1 MPLITA
7 KNRED
12 RGQSAEGRAA
22 NVAGRRR
29 RPYARPP
36 MPLVDKDHPGERS
49 PHGGADAG
57 AAQSERWARVKAL
70 FLEAVQYAG
79 PERSAFLERATADDV
94 DLRREVESLL
104 ASDERATSHWE
115 RPAAELLSNLST
127 ETAPLRLASGTRL
140 GAYEITEFIAAGG
153 MGSVYRGRHTVLGRD
168 VAIKTVAGVFADD
181 DAKRRLTREARHASL
196 LTHPNICAIYD
207 VGEAD
212 GMPFIVMEYVSG
224 KPLGSLIRQLVPPT
238 GGALAYAIDIAAA
251 LEHAHEHGIIHRDLK
266 SSNVV
271 IDQSDR
277 AIVLD
282 FGLAQRVASGQGTQ
296 GSETTVTNPHALAG
310 TLSHMA
316 PEVLRGDRADARADI
331 WSLGVLMYEMLTG
344 ALPFSGRTPFE
355 TSSAILNDPPRPM
368 SGKIPLI
375 ARLIVEKCLI
385 KDPRARYQSAKEVR
399 QALEVVRRHGGW
411 PVIGRLMMSV
421 RRRTLYSTMA
431 AALAVAVVVLFGARF
446 GARSA
451 GGDDIRSIA
460 VLPLEN
466 ASGDSTAAYYADGLT
481 DALIAQ
487 LGAASEV
494 RVFSRASTMR
504 ASTIATRPI
513 DIGARLGA
521 DAVLKGRF
529 GMPNRNQ
536 ITIDARLVRVRD
548 GSVLWSDAFVR
559 DPQEVLAL
567 EADVTRGAITS
578 IRSGL
583 RRDARDRLSNARAVS
598 PEVYEAY
605 LKGKYEWNKRTPS
618 SLQVAVRHFTHA
630 VELDPTYAPAH
641 AALADCY
648 NQLGTVMLGTGSP
661 REYRPRA
668 AAEAIKALQID
679 PFSAEAHAALGYVW
693 HYDLR
698 WADAE
703 REFRRAIELN
713 PSFALAHIWYAN
725 LLMSRS
731 RMREAITQ
739 AYTAR
744 DLDPFSLVINTNVG
758 WVLFYAGRDVDAVA
772 QLRQTLAL
780 DSTYLQA
787 RARLIGALFALGRVD
802 EAHLQSHRLVAL
814 SDSAAPYVAGLALDE
829 ARVGHRDT
837 ARVMLS
843 SLIARATRQYV
854 PPFSI
859 AQILA
864 TLGATDSAMDWVD
877 RAFAERSNAM
887 AYLAVEPANAPLRAN
902 PRFQE
907 LLARAGLK

>member
-1 MPLITA
+1 M
-7 KNRED
+7 R
-12 RGQSAEGRAA
+12 
-22 NVAGRRR
+22 
-29 RPYARPP
+29 
-36 MPLVDKDHPGERS
+36 LVDRDHRGEES
-49 PHGGADAG
+49 PCRGADAG
-57 AAQSERWARVKAL
+57 AGQSARWPRVKAL
-70 FLEAVQYAG
+70 FLEAVQYSG
-79 PERSAFLERATADDV
+79 PERSAFLERATAEDI

-104 ASDERATSHWE
+104 ASDERATTRWE

-127 ETAPLRLASGTRL
+127 ERTPSLLAPGTRL
-140 GAYEITEFIAAGG
+140 GAYEITGFIAAGG

-168 VAIKTVAGVFADD
+168 VAIKTVAGAFADD
-181 DAKRRLTREARHASL
+181 EAKRRLTREARNASL
-196 LTHPNICAIYD
+196 LTHSNICAIYD

-224 KPLGSLIRQLVPPT
+224 RSLGSLVRERVPPT
-238 GGALAYAIDIAAA
+238 GRSLAYAIDIASA
-251 LEHAHEHGIIHRDLK
+251 LEHAHDRGIIHRDLK

-271 IDQSDR
+271 LDQSDR

-282 FGLAQRVASGQGTQ
+282 FGLAQRLANGPATQ
-296 GSETTVTNPHALAG
+296 GSESTVTNPHALAG

-316 PEVLRGDRADARADI
+316 PELLRGDRADARADI
-331 WSLGVLMYEMLTG
+331 WAIGVLMYEMLTG
-344 ALPFSGRTPFE
+344 ELPFSGRTPFE
-355 TSSAILNDPPRPM
+355 TSSAILNDPPRPI
-368 SGKIPLI
+368 GAKIPL
-375 ARLIVEKCLI
+375 ATRLIVEKCLI
-385 KDPRARYQSAKEVR
+385 KDPRARYQSAREVR
-399 QALEVVRRHGGW
+399 QALEVVRRRGGW
-411 PVIGRLMMSV
+411 PVIGPLMLSV
-421 RRRTLYSTMA
+421 RRRTLYGA
-431 AALAVAVVVLFGARF
+431 AAAVLALALAIFLGARF
-446 GARSA
+446 GPRSA
-451 GGDDIRSIA
+451 AGDDVRSIA

-466 ASGDSTAAYYADGLT
+466 ATGDSTAAYYADGLT

-487 LGAASEV
+487 LGAASDV
-494 RVFSRASTMR
+494 RVLSRASILH
-504 ASTIATRPI
+504 ASTIATTPTAV
-513 DIGARLGA
+513 GARLGA

-529 GMPNRNQ
+529 AMPHGRQ
-536 ITIDARLVRVRD
+536 VALAVRLIRVRD
-548 GSVLWSDAFVR
+548 GRVLWSDSLVR

-578 IRSGL
+578 IRPAL
-583 RRDARDRLSNARAVS
+583 RRDVRDRLSSTRAVS

-618 SLQVAVRHFTHA
+618 SLQVAVRDFTRA

-648 NQLGTVMLGTGSP
+648 NQLGTVLLGTGSP

-698 WADAE
+698 WSDAE

-731 RMREAITQ
+731 RFPEAISQ
-739 AYTAR
+739 AYSAR

-758 WVLFYAGRDVDAVA
+758 WVLHYAGRNEDAVA

-787 RARLIGALFALGRVD
+787 RHRLIAALFAMGRID
-802 EAHLQSHRLVAL
+802 EAHLQSHRVLAL
-814 SDSAAPYVAGLALDE
+814 SDSAVPYLARFALDE

-837 ARVMLS
+837 ARVMIS
-843 SLIARATRQYV
+843 ALITRARRQYV
-854 PPFSI
+854 PPYSI
-859 AQILA
+859 AQALA
-864 TLGATDSAMDWVD
+864 WLGPADSAMDWVD
-877 RAFAERSNAM
+877 KAFAERSNAM

-902 PRFQE
+902 PRFQA

>member
-7 KNRED
+7 ENRAD
-12 RGQSAEGRAA
+12 RGQSVTVECS
-22 NVAGRRR
+22 NVAGRRS

-36 MPLVDKDHPGERS
+36 MPLLDRDHPGERNS
-49 PHGGADAG
+49 QNGAEAGGG
-57 AAQSERWARVKAL
+57 HSERWPRVKAL
-70 FLEAVQYAG
+70 FLEAVQYAAS
-79 PERSAFLERATADDV
+79 ERNAFLELATADDI

-104 ASDERATSHWE
+104 ASDERATSLWE
-115 RPAAELLSNLST
+115 KPAVELLTNLST
-127 ETAPLRLASGTRL
+127 ENTPLLLASGTRL
-140 GAYEITEFIAAGG
+140 GAYEITDFIAAGG
-153 MGSVYRGRHTVLGRD
+153 MGAVYRGRHMVLGRD
-168 VAIKTVAGVFADD
+168 VAIKTVASAFADD
-181 DAKRRLTREARHASL
+181 EAKRRLIREARHASL

-224 KPLGSLIRQLVPPT
+224 SPLGILIREDVPST
-238 GGALAYAIDIAAA
+238 GRAIAYAVDIATA
-251 LEHAHEHGIIHRDLK
+251 LEHAHDRGIIHRDLK

-271 IDQSDR
+271 IDRSDK
-277 AIVLD
+277 AVVLD
-282 FGLAQRVASGQGTQ
+282 FGLAQRVSRGVATQ
-296 GSETTVTNPHALAG
+296 GSESTVTNPHALAG

-331 WSLGVLMYEMLTG
+331 WALGVLMYEMLTG
-344 ALPFSGRTPFE
+344 ILPFSGRTPFE
-355 TSSAILNDPPRPM
+355 TSSAILNDAPRQM
-368 SGKIPLI
+368 SAKIPL
-375 ARLIVEKCLI
+375 AVRLIVEKCLI
-385 KDPRARYQSAKEVR
+385 KDPRGRYQSVTEVR
-399 QALEVVRRHGGW
+399 LALDIVRRHRAW
-411 PVIGRLMMSV
+411 PLIGRLMMSV
-421 RRRTLYSTMA
+421 RRRTLYGTIGVVV
-431 AALAVAVVVLFGARF
+431 ALALALSLGVRF
-446 GARSA
+446 SALSA
-451 GGDDIRSIA
+451 GRNHIQSIA

-466 ASGDSTAAYYADGLT
+466 ATGDSTAAYYAEGLT
-481 DALIAQ
+481 DALISQ
-487 LGAASEV
+487 LGAASHV
-494 RVFSRASTMR
+494 RVFSRSSTMR
-504 ASTIATRPI
+504 ASTTAATPAA
-513 DIGARLGA
+513 IGARLGA
-521 DAVLKGRF
+521 DAILKGQFR
-529 GMPNRNQ
+529 MANRRQ
-536 ITIDARLVRVRD
+536 IAVDARLVRVSD
-548 GSVLWSDAFVR
+548 GRVLWSDSFVR

-567 EADVTRGAITS
+567 EADVTRGAISS

-583 RRDARDRLSNARAVS
+583 RRDARDRLATSRAVS

-618 SLQVAVRHFTHA
+618 SLHLAIRHFTRA

-648 NQLGTVMLGTGSP
+648 NQFGTVMLGTGSP

-703 REFRRAIELN
+703 REFRRAMELN

-731 RMREAITQ
+731 RMPEAITQ
-739 AYTAR
+739 AYAAR
-744 DLDPFSLVINTNVG
+744 DLDPFSLVVNTNVG
-758 WVLFYAGRDVDAVA
+758 WVLFYAGRYEDAVA

-802 EAHLQSHRLVAL
+802 EAHMQSHRLVAL
-814 SDSAAPYVAGLALDE
+814 SDSASPYLAGLALDE
-829 ARVGHRDT
+829 ARAGHRDT

-843 SLIARATRQYV
+843 GLIARARRQYV

-864 TLGATDSAMDWVD
+864 SLGATDSAMDWVD

-907 LLARAGLK
+907 LLGRAGLK